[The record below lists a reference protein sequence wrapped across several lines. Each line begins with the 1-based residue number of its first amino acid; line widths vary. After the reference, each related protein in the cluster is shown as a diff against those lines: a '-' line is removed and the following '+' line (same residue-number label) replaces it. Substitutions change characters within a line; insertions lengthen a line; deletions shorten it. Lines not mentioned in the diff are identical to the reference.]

1 MLLFILVLAL
11 TGLIVG
17 GLARLAVPG
26 PDPMS
31 IWMTMGI
38 GLVGSLGGGLVSRL
52 FLGGYLAF
60 LLSLVVAVLLVIGY
74 RRSQGRDVWGPG
86 ARRRPGAP

>member
-11 TGLIVG
+11 SGLIVG

-31 IWMTMGI
+31 VWMTMGI
-38 GLVGSLGGGLVSRL
+38 GVVGSLGGGLVSHL
-52 FLGGYLAF
+52 FFGGYFSF
-60 LLSLVVAVLLVIGY
+60 LLSLVVAVLLVIGH
-74 RRSQGRDVWGPG
+74 RRLQGRDVSGPG

>member
-1 MLLFILVLAL
+1 LIAVS
-11 TGLIVG
+11 GLIIG

-38 GLVGSLGGGLVSRL
+38 GIVGSLVGGLVARI
-52 FLGGYLAF
+52 FFGGYFSF
-60 LLSLVVAVLLVIGY
+60 LLALIVAVLLVIGY
-74 RRSQGRDVWGPG
+74 RRSQGRPVWGPG
-86 ARRRPGAP
+86 ARRPPV

>member
-31 IWMTMGI
+31 IWMTMGSASSARS
-38 GLVGSLGGGLVSRL
+38 VEGSSR
-52 FLGGYLAF
+52 A
-60 LLSLVVAVLLVIGY
+60 SSSAVTS
-74 RRSQGRDVWGPG
+74 RFSSRWWSRCCS
-86 ARRRPGAP
+86 